1 MIDFIL
7 LYKEFFLSEKIRRKS
22 RILNIFFENGSIKF
36 NPNYVTVNEKYM
48 SDLEVSFESIIY
60 DDEIKSFEFLDS
72 FDYDIIIF
80 VNLFSY
86 NYITVCEEIVNN
98 IRYKSKK
105 SKFMF
110 INEIMTSETHSLN
123 PISYARDLLFNISSY
138 NIGRTILLR
147 EVYDMLLTNNFRIL
161 DATRL
166 DTDTCI
172 PTYPIEYFLI
182 TSCTRF
188 L

>member
-36 NPNYVTVNEKYM
+36 NPSYVTANEKYM

-110 INEIMTSETHSLN
+110 INEIMTNETHSLN

-166 DTDTCI
+166 DTDTCR
-172 PTYPIEYFLI
+172 PTYPMEYFLI